1 MGLQK
6 YHFYATKC
14 LEVQLLNI
22 EHIKKGGEAMVERI
36 INIPN
41 IITSIGILG
50 VFVYAAGYLSGN
62 ASLALAALIA
72 VVASDI
78 FDEFLARLLCQET
91 FIGLLLD
98 KARGVLLFL
107 TIAGNLWWIGTPGTI
122 FLLKV
127 VVILEIVWATI
138 TFATPASSLPHKSAD
153 HLFNKIRQ
161 CAYLLIIAFVIIS
174 R

>member
-1 MGLQK
+1 
-6 YHFYATKC
+6 
-14 LEVQLLNI
+14 
-22 EHIKKGGEAMVERI
+22 MVERI

-122 FLLKV
+122 FLLKIM
-127 VVILEIVWATI
+127 VILEIIWLAI
-138 TFATPASSLPHKSAD
+138 TFAAPASSIPHKRSD
-153 HLFNKIRQ
+153 HLFSKIRQ
-161 CAYLLIIAFVIIS
+161 GAYLLVIVFVIIS
-174 R
+174 RQL